1 MNKMNNVLLGVVLVL
16 VASYGLADG
25 HGDVEGL
32 KDSPSKTLAR
42 AWVTAGYSG
51 TDKFLAMVKENMADD
66 GVVVIPRFVGF
77 GFLMDPNNQD
87 QMVVAR
93 VIPGTPASGV
103 LRQGDVFVSV
113 AGVPAT
119 RENRDRVSF
128 RGKPGQAVKAVVK
141 REDKEIPIEITR
153 GVIEQRSS
161 KTTALDNLSTA
172 NPEDWP
178 VDSFAIEE
186 VIGEGNV
193 VYVVSSFK
201 ETEAATG
208 IQYTNRRINRF
219 VFNDEGKVA
228 WTSWRDESRFMLEQ
242 QGYTISR

>member
-113 AGVPAT
+113 
-119 RENRDRVSF
+119 
-128 RGKPGQAVKAVVK
+128 
-141 REDKEIPIEITR
+141 
-153 GVIEQRSS
+153 
-161 KTTALDNLSTA
+161 
-172 NPEDWP
+172 PE
-178 VDSFAIEE
+178 
-186 VIGEGNV
+186 GG
-193 VYVVSSFK
+193 
-201 ETEAATG
+201 TG
-208 IQYTNRRINRF
+208 ISALESAADIESQVVQQVPCFECQLGGGSAPSIEDCRRLLDQPIL
-219 VFNDEGKVA
+219 GLTG
-228 WTSWRDESRFMLEQ
+228 W
-242 QGYTISR
+242 